1 MRAVALHVLTFLHT
15 LATSRSALLAPVH
28 APMRAPHPPVRAPA
42 ARMGGKKKKNSFE
55 EYTIN
60 TPNEYLSPIFPLPA
74 QRASIRLHKKHAGK
88 GVAVS
93 KAPADALPP
102 NLCTGY
108 PGLKLLH
115 LDPLVLSVDNFF
127 TADECDAYL
136 ALREHE
142 CSHKLEQSA
151 TFSAATNS
159 ARTSTTWFVRY
170 QEATALLARARS
182 LLGVDA
188 SHFEE
193 PQLVHY
199 AAGQKFS
206 WHYDAVPPTLLHN
219 GGQRLATLLVYLND
233 VADGGQ
239 TAFRDL
245 QVGGTDSFGL
255 PLRLGVQPKRGRALL
270 FFPSDVDGTP
280 DERTLHAGEP
290 TDHEKWVAQ
299 LWLHERPYTPNVPE
313 GSCHD
318 EAAKAIDEY
327 AAAHLAH
334 LQ

>member
-1 MRAVALHVLTFLHT
+1 MRCDDGRKTTTRAALGEGIYD
-15 LATSRSALLAPVH
+15 
-28 APMRAPHPPVRAPA
+28 PPNSKEEAFSQCSTAIERLVSD
-42 ARMGGKKKKNSFE
+42 GKKKKNSFE

-170 QEATALLARARS
+170 QEATALLARAR
-182 LLGVDA
+182 
-188 SHFEE
+188 
-193 PQLVHY
+193 
-199 AAGQKFS
+199 
-206 WHYDAVPPTLLHN
+206 
-219 GGQRLATLLVYLND
+219 
-233 VADGGQ
+233 
-239 TAFRDL
+239 
-245 QVGGTDSFGL
+245 
-255 PLRLGVQPKRGRALL
+255 
-270 FFPSDVDGTP
+270 
-280 DERTLHAGEP
+280 
-290 TDHEKWVAQ
+290 
-299 LWLHERPYTPNVPE
+299 
-313 GSCHD
+313 
-318 EAAKAIDEY
+318 
-327 AAAHLAH
+327 
-334 LQ
+334 